1 MLQSKSGEMRMLI
14 KKIAEPFSSHSIQ
27 KNKYM
32 KNRFSTERKI
42 LIYEYVHEDD
52 CFLSKKSNSIKS
64 IMNYNYVN
72 KKINEIN
79 YIIKNYNKINT
90 LNKDKII
97 DNLYILC
104 VKGNIGLSDE
114 RIIYYVNNVLE
125 YINKYINHND
135 DIIVSTQSDI
145 SEKNAPQNYLTDENK
160 NGCDQKNILDI
171 ERYIKFLKV
180 LRVLNIENSFN
191 NLLKYVSK
199 NIHFFHI
206 DIVRKIS
213 VNHKF
218 NDDQNFF
225 FKDVLNYIHTIIQC
239 NNSIYYKEIKNINIC
254 LNVCTNFFFA
264 KKLSKKKATY
274 HFVENYDIVYMYNL
288 NYIYMNH
295 IIVIGTILDGNKINN
310 EEETVANINL
320 HIHNGRG
327 EKNTHTQTP
336 DINNITFPTST
347 SNGPATY
354 MNDKLC
360 KDSHKNDEHFST
372 EMKMQNNMEKI
383 EIDTKYIDDFDFNY
397 NLVDTIYVAY
407 KYYTYLGMKKKK
419 KKEASYSD
427 NNEHGHNFFFC
438 LPDIKKYI
446 TNIVCNF
453 INIINRDITGGKLKN
468 IKKIILSLERI
479 NELVTSFDVPFK
491 LDPFLVYHCNILLA
505 SKIDLTVL
513 DNIKI
518 LGLLRNVIKRETKN
532 LEKKKNSNTVCN
544 DYITD
549 LSTSLENKNKND
561 ENNGSSKNADSNHII
576 KTSSLLSYEN
586 EVNKRIDNSLF
597 DNMIKLIFDNLKN
610 CLHNCQSNDLCLLIP
625 MVYEFHKYMDEE
637 IKNILTVQVIFN
649 KDNINQDNIIN
660 ILRVFSK
667 IKYKNEA
674 IDKFLYNR
682 MKIFNTGCSDS
693 NNSFSHDMPE
703 EYMRNGGFSY
713 PKNFY
718 LFFYYKSKNKLFS
731 YKDIYYIENYIQKNF
746 FEMNIKDFLYVLLI
760 YYKNCIFL
768 LPQLLLKIAVIFN
781 NAKKNISH
789 NDLLFCLF
797 LLSKNYY
804 LLSMDSNNSSIF
816 AHMDEEENNIY
827 LNKMNMFRKNKYN
840 QHHIDNFI
848 NIINDILSYLYDDKM
863 INYKPY
869 QLEYNNNVEDKTVS
883 DLYEIKEN
891 QKVDDMRSK
900 EINQGEI
907 NKGDILLTPNDM
919 LNGNEQINEFKW
931 VFQKL
936 KYNFIMM
943 KIFYNFYYSIFKNN
957 KKNEKKI
964 LNSQHEKFI
973 LYLFTCFNQNFSK
986 DIKEIKY
993 VSSLLYYFSYF
1004 NIYSSSYFDKQML
1017 YILQNCE
1024 FDDHKIVANMLL
1036 SYVFINKEIQSD
1048 IKKHIKEYIIK
1059 NFEHFNKNDAI
1070 LCFKHSNYFLN
1081 LQKTENVD
1089 KSNDHILFIKL
1100 LNFLVSNLEK
1110 YKPQH
1115 YLYIYTTICNNFV
1128 KEKKIYIKLFYYMN
1142 KFATHY
1148 NSDQLFLILFYMYKT
1163 GYSKPKIRKKIRNL
1177 ILYYHKKRMINI
1189 STYVKYI
1196 LPLDEFG
1203 IYHLFPIKFQNTLY
1217 NQLGEDIK
1225 TYVRKP
1231 LMDNE
1236 NNSETKLKNITQ
1248 KEQEN
1253 NVQDYKK
1260 EDSGDAPIYVF
1271 EQMVKNY

>member
-1 MLQSKSGEMRMLI
+1 MRMLI

-79 YIIKNYNKINT
+79 YILKNYNKIDT

-125 YINKYINHND
+125 YINKYINHNGD
-135 DIIVSTQSDI
+135 TIVSTQSDI
-145 SEKNAPQNYLTDENK
+145 SEKNIPHNYLTDENK
-160 NGCDQKNILDI
+160 NVCNQKNILDI

-191 NLLKYVSK
+191 NLLKYISK

-218 NDDQNFF
+218 NNDQNFF

-239 NNSIYYKEIKNINIC
+239 NNNIYYKEIKNINIC

-264 KKLSKKKATY
+264 KKFSKKKATY

-310 EEETVANINL
+310 EEENVANINL
-320 HIHNGRG
+320 HIP
-327 EKNTHTQTP
+327 TQT
-336 DINNITFPTST
+336 N
-347 SNGPATY
+347 
-354 MNDKLC
+354 
-360 KDSHKNDEHFST
+360 E
-372 EMKMQNNMEKI
+372 
-383 EIDTKYIDDFDFNY
+383 
-397 NLVDTIYVAY
+397 
-407 KYYTYLGMKKKK
+407 KKK
-419 KKEASYSD
+419 KKEASHSD

-453 INIINRDITGGKLKN
+453 INIINRDITEGKLKN

-518 LGLLRNVIKRETKN
+518 LGLLRNVIKRETKI

-549 LSTSLENKNKND
+549 LSNSLESKI
-561 ENNGSSKNADSNHII
+561 KNANNNDNNKYVDSNHII
-576 KTSSLLSYEN
+576 KSPSLLSYEH
-586 EVNKRIDNSLF
+586 EINKRIDNSLF

-649 KDNINQDNIIN
+649 KDNINQNNIIN

-682 MKIFNTGCSDS
+682 MKIFNSSYSDNS
-693 NNSFSHDMPE
+693 NSFSHEMPE

-713 PKNFY
+713 PKHFY

-731 YKDIYYIENYIQKNF
+731 YKDIYYIENYIQNNF

-760 YYKNCIFL
+760 YYKNGIFL

-789 NDLLFCLF
+789 DDLLFCLF

-816 AHMDEEENNIY
+816 THMGEEDNNVY

-883 DLYEIKEN
+883 DLYEIKAN
-891 QKVDDMRSK
+891 QKLDDMSSK
-900 EINQGEI
+900 EI

-919 LNGNEQINEFKW
+919 LNGNEKNNEFKW

-973 LYLFTCFNQNFSK
+973 LYLFSCFNQNFSK

-1004 NIYSSSYFDKQML
+1004 NIYSASYFDKQML

-1048 IKKHIKEYIIK
+1048 VKKHIKEYIIK

-1081 LQKTENVD
+1081 LQKTEDID
-1089 KSNDHILFIKL
+1089 KSNDHMLFIKL

-1128 KEKKIYIKLFYYMN
+1128 KEKRIYIKLFYYMN

-1177 ILYYHKKRMINI
+1177 ILYYHKKRMINL
-1189 STYVKYI
+1189 STYIKYI

-1203 IYHLFPIKFQNTLY
+1203 IYHLFPIKFQNIIY

-1236 NNSETKLKNITQ
+1236 VKENKNEKIIILQ
-1248 KEQEN
+1248 
-1253 NVQDYKK
+1253 
-1260 EDSGDAPIYVF
+1260 
-1271 EQMVKNY
+1271 

>member
-1 MLQSKSGEMRMLI
+1 MLQSKSGEIRMLI

-79 YIIKNYNKINT
+79 YILKNNNKIDT

-114 RIIYYVNNVLE
+114 RIIYYVNNVLD
-125 YINKYINHND
+125 YINKYINHNGD
-135 DIIVSTQSDI
+135 TILFTQSDS
-145 SEKNAPQNYLTDENK
+145 SEKNIPQNYLTDENK
-160 NGCDQKNILDI
+160 NVCNQKNILDI

-191 NLLKYVSK
+191 NLLKYISK

-239 NNSIYYKEIKNINIC
+239 NNNIYYKEIKNINIC

-295 IIVIGTILDGNKINN
+295 IIVIGTMLDGNKINN
-310 EEETVANINL
+310 E
-320 HIHNGRG
+320 G
-327 EKNTHTQTP
+327 ESAE
-336 DINNITFPTST
+336 NITFPTNT
-347 SNGPATY
+347 NNGSDTY
-354 MNDKLC
+354 INDKPC
-360 KDSHKNDEHFST
+360 NDSYKNYENFST
-372 EMKMQNNMEKI
+372 EMKMQSDIEKI

-419 KKEASYSD
+419 KKK
-427 NNEHGHNFFFC
+427 
-438 LPDIKKYI
+438 DII
-446 TNIVCNF
+446 E
-453 INIINRDITGGKLKN
+453 GKLKN
-468 IKKIILSLERI
+468 KKKIILSLERI
-479 NELVTSFDVPFK
+479 NELVTSFDIPFK

-532 LEKKKNSNTVCN
+532 LEKKKSSTTISN
-544 DYITD
+544 DYTPN
-549 LSTSLENKNKND
+549 LSNSLENQI
-561 ENNGSSKNADSNHII
+561 KNANNNDNNKYVENNHII
-576 KTSSLLSYEN
+576 KSPSLLSYEQ
-586 EVNKRIDNSLF
+586 EINKRIDNSLF

-610 CLHNCQSNDLCLLIP
+610 CLHNCQSNNLCLLIP

-637 IKNILTVQVIFN
+637 IKSILTVQVIFN
-649 KDNINQDNIIN
+649 KDNINQNNIIN

-682 MKIFNTGCSDS
+682 MKIFNSSYSDNS
-693 NNSFSHDMPE
+693 NSFSHDIPK

-760 YYKNCIFL
+760 YYKNGIFL

-789 NDLLFCLF
+789 DDLLFCLF

-804 LLSMDSNNSSIF
+804 LLSMDSSNSNIF
-816 AHMDEEENNIY
+816 AHMDEEDNNVY

-840 QHHIDNFI
+840 QNHIDNFI

-883 DLYEIKEN
+883 NLYEIKGD
-891 QKVDDMRSK
+891 QKLDDINST
-900 EINQGEI
+900 EINQDEI
-907 NKGDILLTPNDM
+907 SKGDILLTPNDM
-919 LNGNEQINEFKW
+919 LNGNEQIKEFKG

-973 LYLFTCFNQNFSK
+973 LYLFSCFNQNFSK

-1004 NIYSSSYFDKQML
+1004 NIYSASYFDKQML

-1048 IKKHIKEYIIK
+1048 VKKHIKEYIIK

-1081 LQKTENVD
+1081 LQKTKDID
-1089 KSNDHILFIKL
+1089 KSSDHILFIKL

-1128 KEKKIYIKLFYYMN
+1128 KEKRIYIKLFYYMN

-1148 NSDQLFLILFYMYKT
+1148 NYDQLFLILFYMYKT

-1177 ILYYHKKRMINI
+1177 ILYYHKKRVINL
-1189 STYVKYI
+1189 STYIKYI

-1203 IYHLFPIKFQNTLY
+1203 IYHLFPIKFQNIIY

-1236 NNSETKLKNITQ
+1236 NISKTNLKNITQ

-1253 NVQDYKK
+1253 NVQDDKK
-1260 EDSGDAPIYVF
+1260 ENSGDAPIYVF

>member
-1 MLQSKSGEMRMLI
+1 MIQSKSGEIRMFI
-14 KKIAEPFSSHSIQ
+14 RKIAENFSSNSSQ
-27 KNKYM
+27 NNKYM
-32 KNRFSTERKI
+32 KSRFSTKKKI
-42 LIYEYVHEDD
+42 LIYEYVNEKN

-79 YIIKNYNKINT
+79 YILKNYNKINT

-104 VKGNIGLSDE
+104 VKGNIDLCDD
-114 RIIYYVNNVLE
+114 RILYYVNHVLA
-125 YINKYINHND
+125 YINKYINNND
-135 DIIVSTQSDI
+135 DIIASTNPDI
-145 SEKNAPQNYLTDENK
+145 SEKNISPNYLNGENK
-160 NGCDQKNILDI
+160 NVHKQENIIDI
-171 ERYIKFLKV
+171 EHYIKFLKV
-180 LRVLNIENSFN
+180 LRALNIENSFN
-191 NLLKYVSK
+191 NLLKYISK

-213 VNHKF
+213 INHKF

-225 FKDVLNYIHTIIQC
+225 FKDVLNYIYTIIQC
-239 NNSIYYKEIKNINIC
+239 NNNIYYKEIKNINIC

-310 EEETVANINL
+310 EEYGEEINIPNL
-320 HIHNGRG
+320 NVVVHNEKG
-327 EKNTHTQTP
+327 EKNICTQISN
-336 DINNITFPTST
+336 INNITCTPNI
-347 SNGPATY
+347 SNETKTY
-354 MNDKLC
+354 MNNKLC
-360 KDSHKNDEHFST
+360 KDSYTCDENIST
-372 EMKMQNNMEKI
+372 EMKVQNNIKKI

-397 NLVDTIYVAY
+397 NLIDTIY
-407 KYYTYLGMKKKK
+407 
-419 KKEASYSD
+419 
-427 NNEHGHNFFFC
+427 NFFFC

-453 INIINRDITGGKLKN
+453 INIINRDITRGKLKN
-468 IKKIILSLERI
+468 NKKIISSLERI
-479 NELVTSFDVPFK
+479 NALVTSFDVPFK
-491 LDPFLVYHCNILLA
+491 LYHFLVYHCNILLA

-532 LEKKKNSNTVCN
+532 LEKKKSSNDVCN
-544 DYITD
+544 DRITN
-549 LSTSLENKNKND
+549 LSDSLENKI
-561 ENNGSSKNADSNHII
+561 KNADNNDNNKHVDNNNNII
-576 KTSSLLSYEN
+576 KSSSYLTLLSYEN
-586 EVNKRIDNSLF
+586 EINKRIDWSLF
-597 DNMIKLIFDNLKN
+597 DNMIKLIFNNLKN

-649 KDNINQDNIIN
+649 KDNINQNNTIN

-682 MKIFNTGCSDS
+682 LKIFNSSYNDDNS
-693 NNSFSHDMPE
+693 SFSHMPE
-703 EYMRNGGFSY
+703 EDMRNNGFSC

-760 YYKNCIFL
+760 YYKNGIFL

-789 NDLLFCLF
+789 DDFLFCLF

-804 LLSMDSNNSSIF
+804 LLSVDSNNSNIF
-816 AHMDEEENNIY
+816 THMDEEENNVY

-869 QLEYNNNVEDKTVS
+869 QLEYKNNVEDKTVS
-883 DLYEIKEN
+883 NLYEIKEN
-891 QKVDDMRSK
+891 QKVDDTYSK
-900 EINQGEI
+900 EISQGEI
-907 NKGDILLTPNDM
+907 KKGDILLTPNDM
-919 LNGNEQINEFKW
+919 FSRNEQINEFKW

-964 LNSQHEKFI
+964 LNSQHENFL
-973 LYLFTCFNQNFSK
+973 LYLFSCFNHNFSK
-986 DIKEIKY
+986 DINEIKY

-1004 NIYSSSYFDKQML
+1004 NIYSASYFDKQML

-1024 FDDHKIVANMLL
+1024 FDDHKMITNMLL

-1070 LCFKHSNYFLN
+1070 LCFKYSNYFLN
-1081 LQKTENVD
+1081 LQQTQDID
-1089 KSNDHILFIKL
+1089 KSNDYILFIKL
-1100 LNFLVSNLEK
+1100 LNFLVANLEK

-1128 KEKKIYIKLFYYMN
+1128 REKRIYIKLFYYMN
-1142 KFATHY
+1142 KFAIHY
-1148 NSDQLFLILFYMYKT
+1148 NFDQLFLILFYMYKT

-1177 ILYYHKKRMINI
+1177 ILYYHKKRMINL

-1203 IYHLFPIKFQNTLY
+1203 IYHLLPIKFQNIIY

-1231 LMDNE
+1231 LMDSE
-1236 NNSETKLKNITQ
+1236 NIAKTNLKNITQ

-1253 NVQDYKK
+1253 IVQNDKK
-1260 EDSGDAPIYVF
+1260 KDNGDAPIYVF